1 MNAAEQSS
9 SFGPGLRFHRRAML
23 KMMMAIPAAGLM
35 PRTSFAV
42 RAARSLAQVV
52 PAAEEALLNRGLSVL
67 SAHERNTVAVL
78 SDWIIPADEESCGA
92 TDAGVPEFIE
102 DWLDFQRGGLLTGVR
117 EGLAW
122 LDAECS
128 RLHGNVFVDCMA
140 DEQQQMLD
148 RIAWPAAASS
158 TDSQGIAFFSCF
170 RDLVL
175 SGFYTSE
182 QGIRYLPYI
191 GNEPQP
197 EWKGCPEPVLVQLRL
212 HPAPSS

>member
-1 MNAAEQSS
+1 
-9 SFGPGLRFHRRAML
+9 ML
-23 KMMMAIPAAGLM
+23 KMMMALPVAGFL
-35 PRTSFAV
+35 PRTSFAGE
-42 RAARSLAQVV
+42 AASGLAEIASMQ
-52 PAAEEALLNRGLSVL
+52 EEAPNPGLPVL
-67 SAHERNTVAVL
+67 SAHERATVGVL
-78 SDWIIPADEESCGA
+78 SDWIIPADEESCSA

-102 DWLDFQRGGLLTGVR
+102 DWLDFQRGGLLTGIR

-122 LDAECS
+122 LDAECGH
-128 RLHGNVFVDCMA
+128 LHGRAFVHCAA

-148 RIAWPAAASS
+148 RIAWPESASS
-158 TDSQGIAFFSCF
+158 ADAQGIAFFSCF

-191 GNEPQP
+191 GNEPRP

-212 HPAPSS
+212 QPASSS